1 MRPTSYYIWYS
12 LLAILFFSCGDDSL
26 PNPGDKEE
34 EQTQTFRF
42 RIENVGES
50 SVHTKSDREGRPL
63 FSMSPKQTIDR
74 VDILILRNDLSSEVV
89 YRRTIEGWS
98 DTDNRLCSA
107 YIDGNKWGREAVI
120 TLSDDERLEDGASY
134 IVYGIGYHTGSYG
147 DYEAFKDVVVG
158 DKFLETETATIP
170 LNGYA
175 EEIFAGADIVH
186 VRDGQL
192 WTRPSVEADLEA
204 AKIVARRQVGG
215 TFGYF
220 TKIPAVVNG
229 ERVKT
234 LRLVATKRNRSI
246 IFGGFRSMEDPENFN
261 QEKVING
268 MEPRTDFDARLL
280 GSTVND
286 AFVVYEVDLSKW
298 FPGDEADLPYDSNG
312 DGLLDEADEN
322 WQINPDLATEGAI
335 KLAAGSVFGDSY
347 LVAAAVDQEEINR
360 GMPTFQLQLLDVD
373 NRILK
378 AWTPL
383 VRQEEELARMRTIV
397 TLVDGRTVIT
407 TESNPESLM
416 TFSIARNNLFT
427 LGEKNNDQIYGQ
439 DVPLDLSNEKE
450 LVMDVN
456 PEWEALEAILIK

>member
-1 MRPTSYYIWYS
+1 MRPTYYIWYS
-12 LLAILFFSCGDDSL
+12 LLALIFFSCGNDPLPAPDDQ
-26 PNPGDKEE
+26 EE
-34 EQTQTFRF
+34 VELTQTFRF

-50 SVHTKSDREGRPL
+50 SVQTKSDREGRPL
-63 FSMSPKQTIDR
+63 FSMSPKHTIDR
-74 VDILILRNDLSSEVV
+74 VAILILRNDSSAEVV
-89 YRRTIEGWS
+89 YKRTIEGWS
-98 DTDNRLCSA
+98 DTDNRLCAA
-107 YIDGNKWGREAVI
+107 YIDGNTWGREAVI
-120 TLSDDERLEDGASY
+120 TLSDDERLEDGTSY

-147 DYEAFKDVVVG
+147 DYEAFKDVAVG
-158 DKFLETETATIP
+158 DKFLVTEAATIP
-170 LNGYA
+170 LDGYA
-175 EEIFAGADIVH
+175 EEIFAGAAILH
-186 VRDGQL
+186 AKEGKL
-192 WTRPSVEADLEA
+192 WSRSSSEAELEE
-204 AKIVARRQVGG
+204 AKVVARRQVGG

-268 MEPRTDFDARLL
+268 MDPQTNFDARLL
-280 GSTVND
+280 GSTVDD
-286 AFVVYEVDLSKW
+286 AFLVYAIDLSKW
-298 FPGDEADLPYDSNG
+298 FPGGEVDLPYDSNG
-312 DGLLDEADEN
+312 DGLLDGADEN
-322 WQINPDLATEGAI
+322 WRINPELAAEGAI
-335 KLAAGSVFGDSY
+335 KLAAGAVLGDSY
-347 LVAAAVDQEEINR
+347 LVAAAVNQEEINQ
-360 GMPTFQLQLLDVD
+360 GMPTFQLQLLGVD

-383 VRQEEELARMRTIV
+383 VRQREELARMRTIV
-397 TLVDGRTVIT
+397 TLVDGRTVVT
-407 TESNPESLM
+407 TESNPESFI

-456 PEWEALEAILIK
+456 PEWEALEAILIN